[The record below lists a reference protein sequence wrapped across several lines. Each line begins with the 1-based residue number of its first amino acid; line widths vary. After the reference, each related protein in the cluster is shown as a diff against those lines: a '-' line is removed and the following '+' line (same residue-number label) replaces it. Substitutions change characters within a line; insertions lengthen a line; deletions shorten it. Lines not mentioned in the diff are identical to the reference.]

1 MEQGE
6 QRYNGWTNY
15 ETWVTA
21 LWLDND
27 QATQEYW
34 REVARECRDEAPT
47 TSQVKEGIW
56 TISQAARFTLADQ
69 VKEEIS
75 DGTPTIEASLYVD
88 LLGAALQQVN
98 WHEIAEHWLDNLDEL
113 P

>member
-1 MEQGE
+1 MGQDE

-34 REVARECRDEAPT
+34 QEIACECRDAAPAT
-47 TSQVKEGIW
+47 YQVEEEIW
-56 TISQAARFTLADQ
+56 TVDQAACYTLADRLKDE
-69 VKEEIS
+69 VTDTSIS
-75 DGTPTIEASLYVD
+75 CF
-88 LLGAALQQVN
+88 LLDSFLECEWPN
-98 WHEIAEHWLDNLDEL
+98 SF
-113 P
+113 